1 MVLGFML
8 SKRVWISVLVLLVSP
23 GVPAHAQT
31 ALTVNQST
39 QLQAYLNQGLGTPV
53 RTPSD
58 TQDEI
63 NRAVMQAVSSLTPEQ
78 LAESTAGP
86 VNPVRK
92 KVELVREA
100 AASGTPDETAPI
112 KKVKTKGM
120 LAILDLGAPDA
131 GTASITYGLAAG
143 QGAAPAV
150 PASANFDHE
159 TAVAVLAAFKAP
171 IGQKTDQTAESA
183 ATYAAA
189 PVLDPAMEE
198 RVDLARAVYRI
209 DGTDALIRH
218 FIATQHMKL
227 IIEEV
232 ARHIDFSKLSDS
244 DKYRLAAIAAVA
256 QTELEEK
263 VIRMNALVQAQTLS
277 KPELLQL
284 LAAYDNDTQR
294 KLTDMR
300 LHDDG
305 KVDRAAELDI
315 RLAQF
320 QIVKA
325 FEAGQ

>member
-1 MVLGFML
+1 MSVSF
-8 SKRVWISVLVLLVSP
+8 KRLWISAFALLALPAVST
-23 GVPAHAQT
+23 HAQT
-31 ALTVNQST
+31 ALTVNQSA
-39 QLQAYLNQGLGTPV
+39 QMQAYLNQGVGVPA
-53 RTPSD
+53 RAPSD

-63 NRAVMQAVSSLTPEQ
+63 NRAVMQTMSSLTPEQ
-78 LAESTAGP
+78 LAQSTAGP
-86 VNPVRK
+86 VAPVRRT
-92 KVELVREA
+92 VEIVPDASEA
-100 AASGTPDETAPI
+100 GTPDETVPV
-112 KKVKTKGM
+112 KKAKTKGM

-131 GTASITYGLAAG
+131 GTPSITYGLAIG
-143 QGAAPAV
+143 QGAAPMV

-159 TAVAVLAAFKAP
+159 TAVAVLATFKSPA
-171 IGQKTDQTAESA
+171 DQTAESA
-183 ATYAAA
+183 ASYAAA
-189 PVLDPAMEE
+189 PVTDPAVEE
-198 RVDLARAVYRI
+198 RIELARAVYRI
-209 DGTDALIRH
+209 DGTDALVRH

-256 QTELEEK
+256 QTELEDK
-263 VIRMNALVQAQTLS
+263 VIRMNALVQAQALS

-325 FEAGQ
+325 FEAAH